1 VFDISNVSTEVEAE
15 MFGMQMGEYFGW
27 SVATAD
33 LNGDGFDEIIVGA
46 PLFSTRDKIE
56 KGRIF
61 IYKNNGTLDTAN
73 PIVIPGTGSKGRYG
87 SAIVNLGDIN
97 SDGFEDIAVSAPFE
111 SRGGGGGGAEG
122 TVYIYLGSGESVI
135 VTTPE
140 DEITAADISSRL
152 GFDESRVLKSFGYSL
167 SSGVDVDANAYNGMH
182 TVFHLLHCRSIVGKL
197 VSRRSSFCR
206 SCHWRLQAADSD
218 SLANSL
224 HCQCLSLTLHY
235 S

>member
-1 VFDISNVSTEVEAE
+1 
-15 MFGMQMGEYFGW
+15 M
-27 SVATAD
+27 
-33 LNGDGFDEIIVGA
+33 
-46 PLFSTRDKIE
+46 
-56 KGRIF
+56 
-61 IYKNNGTLDTAN
+61 
-73 PIVIPGTGSKGRYG
+73 
-87 SAIVNLGDIN
+87 
-97 SDGFEDIAVSAPFE
+97 SAPFE
-111 SRGGGGGGAEG
+111 SRGGGGGAEG

-218 SLANSL
+218 SLAVNIQSFIHTPVDLPLSLSPLPHPQNSL